1 MIPFFRRI
9 RKKMADDNKPLKY
22 ARYAIGE
29 IVLVV
34 IGILIALYINNWN
47 EDRIQANEL
56 EGLKKGIAN
65 AIRSDIKYLNLIKSG
80 RKDIGEKADSIFN
93 NYISS
98 QNSAL
103 TFGDYA
109 YISNGF
115 TEIKNT
121 IYYQPNTSSFEALKN
136 SILLSKLQGTDL
148 ELLLSSYYDA
158 GKRLQKKEEDYNN
171 SLNADYENWSNKFRN
186 KNGDFLLRP
195 WIYLESHQFQEKF
208 LETLNDTY
216 SKNVLE
222 NGFKEQDM
230 IELYDLQ
237 IMLGEKFVEMVDKG
251 EINFDLQTQ
260 IDFSGT
266 FYSYSE
272 VDVLNLLVDGKI
284 PSDFGTI
291 YAQSGKE
298 YYDGINF
305 ENDAMILTYPD
316 NKLAWG
322 SPYFTIDAL
331 NNRVNEMEFTKYTNI
346 ILEMKGANGGEEFAI
361 MMKDKYDLPDGKES
375 RVDITVSKSW
385 ETYIVPIE
393 KFETADKE
401 IIQTP
406 LGFVFLGDQGRTIY
420 VRSVQFK

>member
-1 MIPFFRRI
+1 MIPFFRKI

-65 AIRSDIKYLNLIKSG
+65 AISSDIKYLNLIKSG

-93 NYISS
+93 NYINS

-115 TEIKNT
+115 REIKNI

-237 IMLGEKFVEMVDKG
+237 IMLGEKFVQMVDKG

-272 VDVLNLLVDGKI
+272 VDVLNLLV
-284 PSDFGTI
+284 
-291 YAQSGKE
+291 
-298 YYDGINF
+298 
-305 ENDAMILTYPD
+305 
-316 NKLAWG
+316 
-322 SPYFTIDAL
+322 
-331 NNRVNEMEFTKYTNI
+331 V
-346 ILEMKGANGGEEFAI
+346 EEFG
-361 MMKDKYDLPDGKES
+361 YS
-375 RVDITVSKSW
+375 
-385 ETYIVPIE
+385 
-393 KFETADKE
+393 
-401 IIQTP
+401 Q
-406 LGFVFLGDQGRTIY
+406 
-420 VRSVQFK
+420 